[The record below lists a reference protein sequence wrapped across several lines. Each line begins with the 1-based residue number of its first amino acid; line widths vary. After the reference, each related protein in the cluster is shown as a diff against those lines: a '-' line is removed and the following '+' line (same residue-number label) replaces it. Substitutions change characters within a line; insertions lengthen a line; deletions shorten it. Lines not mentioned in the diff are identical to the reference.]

1 MPNAGEKIG
10 SVDVVNSIATDTGF
24 ETLVVGRPDDIAA
37 SNLIIFELPQAHCN
51 KPVCANTKHPPNLIK
66 SKCVKNKSS

>member
-24 ETLVVGRPDDIAA
+24 EALVVGRPDDIAA
-37 SNLIIFELPQAHCN
+37 SNLIILELPQALQQ
-51 KPVCANTKHPPNLIK
+51 PVARQH
-66 SKCVKNKSS
+66 